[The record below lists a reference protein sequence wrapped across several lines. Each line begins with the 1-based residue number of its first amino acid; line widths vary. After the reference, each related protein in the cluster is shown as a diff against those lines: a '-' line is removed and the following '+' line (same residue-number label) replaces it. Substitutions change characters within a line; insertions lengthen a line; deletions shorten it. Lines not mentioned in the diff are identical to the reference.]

1 MNFKA
6 FCCNLKIKSLRKK
19 LGEAFF
25 QLYFVFEIF
34 HFKQNSITVFHMKRP
49 YWMQLIVRKESLN
62 CVTQFSNHLW
72 LIQGLVCLAFKN
84 YWLLNLRLAEIQTGH
99 IFNIIFWGTKLI
111 SELVHFESKLPFY
124 WPTKVEV
131 PFSQKKWSYF

>member
-1 MNFKA
+1 
-6 FCCNLKIKSLRKK
+6 
-19 LGEAFF
+19 
-25 QLYFVFEIF
+25 
-34 HFKQNSITVFHMKRP
+34 MKRP

-62 CVTQFSNHLW
+62 CVTQFYNHLW

-84 YWLLNLRLAEIQTGH
+84 YWLLNLELAEVQTGH

-111 SELVHFESKLPFY
+111 SELVRFESKLCFY

-131 PFSQKKWSYF
+131 PFSKKMKLFLVKGFCLNFVKKFKGTFTLYGLWNDVVCLLG